1 MDFHEKKRGYK
12 FSGNTSNNSRNL
24 KEKKFGL
31 EKSKKIVPSIS

>member
-12 FSGNTSNNSRNL
+12 FSGNTSNNSRKL

-31 EKSKKIVPSIS
+31 ENSKNILTSFS